1 MIASLHVAIHA
12 QTPPPPTVHAIAT
25 TSYAA
30 LRPDELSFAK
40 DDYLFLTGASSEDG
54 WAYGRRHLLDDAAT
68 LLLPLGHVRLIP
80 PASSE
85 IRTPPSSSTSA
96 AGAAFSAAI
105 VAANTAAD
113 EAERDAST
121 ADPAVRAAIAAYR
134 RRRAA
139 HNGNAALLEQR
150 WGVRLDLDSNPP
162 RSHHTIDE
170 EQQQTSEHRSGIGGI
185 PFFNLV
191 EHMDADLLSSE
202 LCAMLRSEWLPDDI
216 SSIPDLLSDLSDT
229 LKTVAA
235 SSKSGKDLILT
246 FANLG
251 YTDFVTN
258 GFEHQKANTLIISLD
273 PKAHDLLVSRGF
285 HSYFDPRMPTMP
297 EASALHTSA
306 AFMDIMKLRLLYLA
320 EVLQRGYNA
329 LLTDADAVFDPTP
342 PFAVFPPNAHLVVA
356 CDSTVVPA
364 TWSASPGMVMA
375 GFFYARGGTPR
386 TIIFIKEVLDYQL
399 RHPEQHDQQSLNQI
413 LSELLVADMTVS
425 VMHPRLFPNGFQY
438 FHKRTVQ
445 REGIPPLVIQNNWIA
460 GAENKR
466 HRFREALLWK
476 EDDDEYYAGT
486 SDQPLRLLR
495 YDATQPIVSGLLRET
510 SALKAAM
517 RIALLTN
524 RILLLPSTCS
534 FTNSSGL
541 VPPPP
546 LTYRGRDGSLDE
558 NVLDDT
564 VDADWCT
571 TEWFFDMGSMKE
583 YLEGTYREG
592 AFLEHPKAKA
602 AFRLNSS
609 SASPSFFI
617 EASPEWRLLPPQPH
631 ATILHP
637 SNVSAGATDEE
648 IRKWFTPH
656 AEVPIIDL
664 GDMAGRVQMPN
675 DSAAEEAALSERI
688 TNGIVYREEI
698 SRYVRQQVTAAS
710 PFECLCIPSPPAANE
725 STAADASRLASFVE
739 RFTEA
744 VPPSTTVFLSSYR
757 VDLDTLGLDAF
768 EAVWRHVYALALY
781 DWNGSGLQG
790 RQFSSVINR
799 LVCEHAER
807 VHWPDGRGQNKFS

>member
-1 MIASLHVAIHA
+1 M
-12 QTPPPPTVHAIAT
+12 
-25 TSYAA
+25 
-30 LRPDELSFAK
+30 
-40 DDYLFLTGASSEDG
+40 
-54 WAYGRRHLLDDAAT
+54 
-68 LLLPLGHVRLIP
+68 
-80 PASSE
+80 
-85 IRTPPSSSTSA
+85 
-96 AGAAFSAAI
+96 
-105 VAANTAAD
+105 
-113 EAERDAST
+113 
-121 ADPAVRAAIAAYR
+121 RAAIAAYR

-273 PKAHDLLVSRGF
+273 PKAHDLLLSRGF

-342 PFAVFPPNAHLVVA
+342 PFAVFPPNALSRRVRLHGCARDVVGVA
-356 CDSTVVPA
+356 RHGD
-364 TWSASPGMVMA
+364 GRIL
-375 GFFYARGGTPR
+375 YARGGTPR

-445 REGIPPLVIQNNWIA
+445 REGIPVGHTKQLD
-460 GAENKR
+460 R
-466 HRFREALLWK
+466 RRRE
-476 EDDDEYYAGT
+476 
-486 SDQPLRLLR
+486 
-495 YDATQPIVSGLLRET
+495 
-510 SALKAAM
+510 
-517 RIALLTN
+517 
-524 RILLLPSTCS
+524 
-534 FTNSSGL
+534 
-541 VPPPP
+541 
-546 LTYRGRDGSLDE
+546 
-558 NVLDDT
+558 
-564 VDADWCT
+564 
-571 TEWFFDMGSMKE
+571 
-583 YLEGTYREG
+583 
-592 AFLEHPKAKA
+592 
-602 AFRLNSS
+602 
-609 SASPSFFI
+609 
-617 EASPEWRLLPPQPH
+617 
-631 ATILHP
+631 
-637 SNVSAGATDEE
+637 
-648 IRKWFTPH
+648 
-656 AEVPIIDL
+656 
-664 GDMAGRVQMPN
+664 
-675 DSAAEEAALSERI
+675 
-688 TNGIVYREEI
+688 
-698 SRYVRQQVTAAS
+698 
-710 PFECLCIPSPPAANE
+710 
-725 STAADASRLASFVE
+725 
-739 RFTEA
+739 
-744 VPPSTTVFLSSYR
+744 
-757 VDLDTLGLDAF
+757 
-768 EAVWRHVYALALY
+768 
-781 DWNGSGLQG
+781 
-790 RQFSSVINR
+790 
-799 LVCEHAER
+799 
-807 VHWPDGRGQNKFS
+807 